1 MKRKQVKKTLSIVL
15 TAAMIGTTNVPVLA
29 ADMQPVQE
37 PAVEYGSD
45 AEVPENTDANDVTSE
60 ENVSA
65 QDENSE
71 NDAEAVE
78 ETVVAEASGV
88 QYETLQEAIDSADEV
103 EVKLLKDTT
112 ESVTVAAGKTVTLDL
127 NGHKLTNTDKKNTI
141 ENNGTLTITDSGN
154 AGTVDNVSHARAAV
168 VNNYDGTVTLKA
180 GIYTRS
186 QEAGT
191 SSSESGDNSYYT
203 LQNLGTMTIE
213 DGVTVNQGA
222 DGNGKYSSLVI
233 NGKDQSHT
241 STMTI
246 NGGTFNGGLNS
257 VKNDEGGNLT
267 IAGGNF
273 TNIAQHAVLNWE
285 KTVISGGTFEV
296 TDQATALICNGSYEG
311 SAGKIEI
318 TGGNF
323 NAGNAAVFMKF
334 SGYVAGTTEKV
345 SGGTFSKDLDAS
357 VLAEGYITTKNEDGT
372 YRVEENKNVAEINGT
387 QYESLQEAIDSADT
401 VEVKLLKDT
410 TESVT
415 VAAGKTVTLD
425 LNGHR
430 LTNTDKKNTIE
441 NNGTL
446 TITDSGNAGTVDNV
460 SHARAAVV
468 NNYDGTVTLKAGIYT
483 RSQEAGTSSSESG
496 DNSYY
501 TLQNLGTMTIE
512 DGVTVNQGADG
523 NGKYSSLVI
532 NGKDQ
537 SHTSTMTINGGT
549 FNGGLNS
556 VKNDEGGNLTIAG
569 GNFTNI
575 AQHAVLNWEK
585 TVISG
590 GTFEVTDQ
598 ATALICNG
606 SYEGSAGKIEITGGN
621 FNAGNAAVFMK
632 FSGYAAGT
640 TEKVSGG
647 TFSKDLDPSV
657 LAEGYT
663 TTENADGTYTV
674 EKETGYQ
681 VNVQSRVKGTEN
693 TIANVTGGGSDI
705 TTKKGTDVTT
715 TVVSGYEF
723 LGWYENYNTS
733 DDIGTLVSTDRTFNY
748 KPKADTTL
756 TAVYKVS
763 EKQTFTL
770 TVGGTGYTVVTSEGS
785 HSEHDN
791 AEFEYAA
798 GTKITVKFNNE
809 DESFL
814 YWMNGSGKIVSTEK
828 EYTFILGSNTTI
840 SAVSVAQDEEAAN
853 SAYVVFLSESQQVM
867 AAEKYDSNS
876 AIDFPEAPYKMGY
889 EFVKWDKTEAE
900 IKDAMRELDQ
910 IRVKPV
916 YKEKENAKYSIT
928 VKYDGIEKE
937 DDVYTL
943 QAGNSQYLTAPEVE
957 GVKFQYWKKG
967 NEILSYQSSVTVW
980 GVEDVEL
987 TAVYASDIIEKVA
1000 TVNITGKVADYDSSS
1015 GKYKMTF
1022 IQNFALGDNNTIVKT
1037 GFVYTTKEANAVDDK
1052 LVLDGVGIGAGI
1064 SSLKTKE
1071 GSYSYTLKTTNPDLT
1086 VYIRAFV
1093 QYVDKQGSLQTKYT
1107 EIESASY
1114 NSIQGGK

>member
-45 AEVPENTDANDVTSE
+45 AEVPENTDTNDVTSE

-78 ETVVAEASGV
+78 ETVIAEASGV

-112 ESVTVAAGKTVTLDL
+112 ESVIVAAGKTVTLDL

-154 AGTVDNVSHARAAV
+154 GGTVDNVSHARAAV

-180 GIYTRS
+180 GTYTRS

-213 DGVTVNQGA
+213 NGVTVNQG
-222 DGNGKYSSLVI
+222 V
-233 NGKDQSHT
+233 
-241 STMTI
+241 
-246 NGGTFNGGLNS
+246 
-257 VKNDEGGNLT
+257 
-267 IAGGNF
+267 
-273 TNIAQHAVLNWE
+273 
-285 KTVISGGTFEV
+285 
-296 TDQATALICNGSYEG
+296 
-311 SAGKIEI
+311 
-318 TGGNF
+318 
-323 NAGNAAVFMKF
+323 
-334 SGYVAGTTEKV
+334 
-345 SGGTFSKDLDAS
+345 
-357 VLAEGYITTKNEDGT
+357 
-372 YRVEENKNVAEINGT
+372 
-387 QYESLQEAIDSADT
+387 
-401 VEVKLLKDT
+401 
-410 TESVT
+410 
-415 VAAGKTVTLD
+415 
-425 LNGHR
+425 
-430 LTNTDKKNTIE
+430 
-441 NNGTL
+441 
-446 TITDSGNAGTVDNV
+446 
-460 SHARAAVV
+460 
-468 NNYDGTVTLKAGIYT
+468 
-483 RSQEAGTSSSESG
+483 
-496 DNSYY
+496 
-501 TLQNLGTMTIE
+501 
-512 DGVTVNQGADG
+512 DG

-647 TFSKDLDPSV
+647 TFSKDLDASV

-663 TTENADGTYTV
+663 TTENEDGTYTV

-681 VNVQSRVKGTEN
+681 VNVQSRIKGTGT

-705 TTKKGTDVTT
+705 TTKNGTDVTT

-723 LGWYENYNTS
+723 LGWYENYTV
-733 DDIGTLVSTDRTFNY
+733 DDIGTLVSKDRAFNY
-748 KPKADTTL
+748 KPEADTTL
-756 TAVYKVS
+756 TAVYQVS

-770 TVGGTGYTVVTSEGS
+770 TVGGAGYTVVDPTGS
-785 HSEHDN
+785 HSGASDQT
-791 AEFEYAA
+791 FVYDA

-814 YWMNGSGKIVSTEK
+814 YWMNESSKIVSTKE

-840 SAVSVAQDEEAAN
+840 SAVSVAQDEEAVT

-867 AAEKYDSNS
+867 AAEKYTSNS

-889 EFVKWDKTEAE
+889 EFVKWDKTEKE
-900 IKDAMRELDQ
+900 IQDAMSEHDQ
-910 IRVKPV
+910 IRVNPV
-916 YKEKENAKYSIT
+916 YKEKENAKYTIT
-928 VKYDGIEKE
+928 VKYDGIEKD

-943 QAGNSQYLTAPEVE
+943 QAGNSKYLTAPEVE
-957 GVKFQYWKKG
+957 GMKFQYWKKG

-1093 QYVDKQGSLQTKYT
+1093 QYVDKQGNLQTKYT